1 MASESPVL
9 EEVEMVIGNRTDELP
24 RVIAVLDDLVRRHRL
39 PDAALDMHV
48 ALDEVLSNIVK
59 YAFADA
65 AAHDIRVRL
74 KVTEGRLEAEV
85 EDDGRPFDPL
95 QARAKDRNG
104 PLAQRKPGGLGIEV
118 VKRLM
123 SHLSY
128 ARTDGRNRVTLIRR
142 LDR

>member
-9 EEVEMVIGNRTDELP
+9 EEVELVIGNRTDELP

-59 YAFADA
+59 YAYPDA
-65 AAHDIRVRL
+65 ASHDIRVRL
-74 KVTEGRLEAEV
+74 KVSEGRLEAAV
-85 EDDGRPFDPL
+85 EDDGWPFDPL
-95 QARAKDRNG
+95 QARPQDRNV
-104 PLAQRKPGGLGIEV
+104 PLAERRPGGLGIDV

-128 ARTDGRNRVTLIRR
+128 VRTDGRNRVTLIRR